1 MKAIS
6 GITAVLLLGHW
17 LPPLPPPTVP
27 AACQLLFSPL
37 PCLPAGHVSYTT
49 LRKQA
54 LVTELQ
60 VRGGHSQARALHALP
75 LPFCPTAA

>member
-1 MKAIS
+1 MPVQSIP
-6 GITAVLLLGHW
+6 GITVALLLCHS

-27 AACQLLFSPL
+27 AAAECCSL
-37 PCLPAGHVSYTT
+37 PCPACLRLPAGHVSYTT

-60 VRGGHSQARALHALP
+60 VRGRRSQG
-75 LPFCPTAA
+75 